1 MPDNKRD
8 LKFITRDGLGVSRS
22 LNGEYIVIGD
32 YREMYIGDT
41 HITCATDA
49 YVIAE
54 IGHNHQGNLD
64 TCKEMFDAAKW
75 AGCNAVKLQ
84 KRDNKTLYSPEMY
97 DAPYNSENAFG
108 ATYGLH
114 REALEF
120 NEEQY
125 EELGAYASK
134 IGIHFFA
141 TAFDKQSADFLN
153 SLNLPCLKLASGDVG
168 NIELLQHVRNTW
180 KRPIIFSTGGATAR
194 QIETAHTILDKGR
207 GSLAVLQCTSGYP
220 AVSSELDLKVIY
232 TYTKAFPNTTIGYS
246 GHDTGTLAACIAY
259 SWGARIIEKHF
270 TLNRAWKGTDQ
281 AMSLEPQGMKYLVD
295 NLRETRLMIGQ
306 ETKRVYASEIEP
318 LKKQLKNAEGK
329 IDGKT
334 ELPLGSGATR

>member
-1 MPDNKRD
+1 MEDSKTS

-22 LNGEYIVIGD
+22 LDGQYIVIGD

-108 ATYGLH
+108 RTYGEH

-120 NEEQY
+120 SHGQY
-125 EELGAYASK
+125 AELKTYADSL
-134 IGIHFFA
+134 GLHFFA
-141 TAFDKQSADFLN
+141 TAFDIPSADL
-153 SLNLPCLKLASGDVG
+153 LRDLDLPALKIASGDIT
-168 NIELLQHVRNTW
+168 NYPLLKHVRETW
-180 KRPIIFSTGGATAR
+180 KKPIIFSTGGATEQ
-194 QIETAHTILDKGR
+194 QIETAHNILDKGR

-220 AVSSELDLKVIY
+220 AVSGELDLKVIY
-232 TYTKAFPNTTIGYS
+232 TFTKAFPNTTIGYS

-306 ETKRVYASEIEP
+306 EKKRRYQSEIDP
-318 LKKQLKNAEGK
+318 LKKQLKNAEGQ
-329 IDGKT
+329 IDGRT
-334 ELPLGSGATR
+334 VPAA